1 MFVFT
6 LISKRCKDWQKHYC
20 GCTISPTRCQFNE
33 IPREYKSA
41 SDKSIKHLIVLLS
54 ERKKKTKIWVPFEI
68 CFWQHI
74 FGDSLHRDTAVF
86 DEKEPGMLTHQEIAG
101 CVQNSTLSFLSCVS
115 RLLSVCL
122 SNLKYSRITGCA
134 TWTQATCQ
142 GLSTCLA
149 TSTPCE
155 SWEVCCSEAT
165 ALAYPLFSHISFH
178 VSHFCAATAG
188 ITCGVWM
195 LQCADFFR
203 FVINL
208 RCMLT
213 LG

>member
-1 MFVFT
+1 MKLPWF
-6 LISKRCKDWQKHYC
+6 S
-20 GCTISPTRCQFNE
+20 G
-33 IPREYKSA
+33 
-41 SDKSIKHLIVLLS
+41 SIKVYQKKLCDIIYNTITIVLLS
-54 ERKKKTKIWVPFEI
+54 GRKNKTKIWVPFEI
-68 CFWQHI
+68 CFRQHI

-86 DEKEPGMLTHQEIAG
+86 DEREPGMLTHQEMAG
-101 CVQNSTLSFLSCVS
+101 CVRNRTLSFPSCVS

-122 SNLKYSRITGCA
+122 SNLKYSRIAGCA

-178 VSHFCAATAG
+178 VSHFCAATASVAAEFG
-188 ITCGVWM
+188 RFNAPIS
-195 LQCADFFR
+195 AD
-203 FVINL
+203 L
-208 RCMLT
+208 
-213 LG
+213 